1 MYSTVQEYYRFLEK
15 QKQEKKA
22 YLLETM
28 VAVNVQM
35 DAVMSS
41 HGWYPKGKGF
51 YTKQFNGKAI
61 TIQFRCSYQDGLGDG
76 GLPEFIHDKSIP
88 DSIEKLQMRY
98 FHWNDHKTSGW
109 SLDVILERM
118 EKFYN
123 KYTLGI

>member
-1 MYSTVQEYYRFLEK
+1 MYSTVQKYYKFLEK

-51 YTKQFNGKAI
+51 YTKQFNGKVI
-61 TIQFRCSYQDGLGDG
+61 TIQFRCSYQDGLADG
-76 GLPEFIHDKSIP
+76 GLPEFHHDRTIP
-88 DSIEKLQMRY
+88 VTIEKLQMGH

-109 SLDVILERM
+109 SLDVVLERM
-118 EKFYN
+118 EIFYH
-123 KYTLGI
+123 KYTLGL